1 MQPWLVSDNL
11 ILVITS
17 KFTIPCPPSAVGMPF
32 RGECIPYK
40 WKTATGMADLM
51 KLNIVLNLSFLRY
64 GELSPGSPHTSSAL
78 FHRARAPSFLRCF
91 TSLLRLA
98 LVSPISFL
106 CLLRAGIKSVGHHI
120 LAKST
125 AALFCFSF
133 ENSVFCSLGWPQ
145 VHCVAKDELLIL
157 LLLPPKFCH
166 YRHITL
172 YPEKIWSINSIFF
185 HL

>member
-1 MQPWLVSDNL
+1 MQSWLVSGNL

-17 KFTIPCPPSAVGMPF
+17 KFTMPCPPSAVGVPF

-40 WKTATGMADLM
+40 WKAAAGMADLM
-51 KLNIVLNLSFLRY
+51 KLNIVLNFSFLRY
-64 GELSPGSPHTSSAL
+64 GELSPGSPHSLAL
-78 FHRARAPSFLRCF
+78 FPRARAPSLLRCF

-125 AALFCFSF
+125 AALFYFSF
-133 ENSVFCSLGWPQ
+133 ENRVFCSLGWPQ

-172 YPEKIWSINSIFF
+172 YPEKI
-185 HL
+185 